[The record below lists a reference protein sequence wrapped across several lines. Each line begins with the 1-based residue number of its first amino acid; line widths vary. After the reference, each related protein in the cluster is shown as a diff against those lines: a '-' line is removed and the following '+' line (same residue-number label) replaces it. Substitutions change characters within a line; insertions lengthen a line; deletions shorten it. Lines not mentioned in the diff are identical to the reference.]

1 MSALTNTD
9 MFELVTRL
17 NAEYQPPGMCAATP
31 RRLRVLV
38 DAMQKYTNEVQAA
51 RQQYKD
57 LAVAAIALG
66 PGGIAV
72 SELLG
77 GGDVD
82 VAQWRSDMTNWQF
95 RLADYRRMLE
105 QYISEHPTE
114 LDTPAGCEAIYKDV
128 TSPLLDGVWYR
139 VMPGVVLSQEERQA
153 IQGGGASNRKPN
165 DVITPWTLGNQ
176 IAVYQDAQ
184 RENAIRFFDDLIEN
198 AKKVLDPEEW
208 PWWIKGAVIV
218 GAGVA
223 VGMVGLYVYQFL
235 PKAPRQSNPR
245 RRKRLSANPMRQGEQ
260 HWHVDIT
267 EGEVVRG
274 GAGPWHF
281 AILKGQKG
289 DDLVYSGAGFASA
302 LDAAK
307 SVPRVFE
314 EKFGGYPPRGW
325 LHVTAPKEAERYL
338 MRKEGGARRTKNPG
352 DPRKLYSDATIMHF
366 YAKHPDNRR
375 GSLEEGTAEEL
386 IIDEDRVER
395 WRPLTTKVMEA
406 ERRKR

>member
-66 PGGIAV
+66 PTGIAV

-105 QYISEHPTE
+105 GYISEHPTE

-153 IQGGGASNRKPN
+153 IQSGGASNRKPN

-176 IAVYQDAQ
+176 IAIYQDAQ

-223 VGMVGLYVYQFL
+223 VSMLGLYVYQFL
-235 PKAPRQSNPR
+235 PKAPRQMNPR
-245 RRKRLSANPMRQGEQ
+245 RRRRNIDRSPTGRDFSHLNAIQERLMREKDRLAAAKTEKERAFRRRQIAMAEKEEAAEYKLLG
-260 HWHVDIT
+260 IT
-267 EGEVVRG
+267 PISTDDVSD
-274 GAGPWHF
+274 
-281 AILKGQKG
+281 
-289 DDLVYSGAGFASA
+289 DDLMGELEGN
-302 LDAAK
+302 
-307 SVPRVFE
+307 PR
-314 EKFGGYPPRGW
+314 
-325 LHVTAPKEAERYL
+325 
-338 MRKEGGARRTKNPG
+338 RRRRIKNAG
-352 DPRKLYSDATIMHF
+352 DPRKLYSDAMIMHF
-366 YAKHPDNRR
+366 YAKHPDSRR

-395 WRPLTTKVMEA
+395 WRPLTTKAMEA